1 MEEKTPEQGALFVWS
16 GYLLL
21 YGAAM
26 QNRPH
31 RHVSASVLVGLDRPI
46 RVQLGGS
53 WYTTEAMVVAP
64 DVEQALDSEGGAALI
79 IHIDPD
85 QPLWRHFL
93 SLIGSNGFAE
103 LVRAQLQLGR
113 LRAAVDAEQ
122 VSAVHDWLETVA
134 RALCPAPEA
143 LDSRVATVATYLR
156 QTLPERLVL
165 SDLSQQVGLSDSRLT
180 HLFRQQT
187 GVTLRRFLAHL
198 KILQAVF
205 SWRPGV
211 SVTELAA
218 EAGFYDQPHLIRTAR
233 EMYDAMPS
241 ELVGNRMRIYTDPS
255 VPLRKDVAE

>member
-1 MEEKTPEQGALFVWS
+1 MEKKTPDQGALFVWS

-26 QNRPH
+26 SNRPH
-31 RHVSASVLVGLDRPI
+31 RHVSASILVALDAPL
-46 RVQLGGS
+46 RVQVGEQWHS
-53 WYTTEAMVVAP
+53 TDAMVVAP
-64 DVEQALDSEGGAALI
+64 DVEQALDSEGAPALI

-85 QPLWRHFL
+85 QPLWRHFH
-93 SLIGSNGFAE
+93 SLLKGDGFAG
-103 LVRAQLQLGR
+103 LPRDQLQLEQ
-113 LRAAVDAEQ
+113 LQAAVAAEDIA
-122 VSAVHDWLETVA
+122 AVHQWLEAVA
-134 RALCPAPEA
+134 NTLCPAPKP
-143 LDSRVATVATYLR
+143 LDARVSDVAKTLR
-156 QTLPERLVL
+156 ETLPERLVL
-165 SDLSQQVGLSDSRLT
+165 SDLSQAVGLSDSRLT

-218 EAGFYDQPHLIRTAR
+218 QAGFYDQPHLVRTAR
-233 EMYDAMPS
+233 EMYDALPS

-255 VPLRKDVAE
+255 VPSKR